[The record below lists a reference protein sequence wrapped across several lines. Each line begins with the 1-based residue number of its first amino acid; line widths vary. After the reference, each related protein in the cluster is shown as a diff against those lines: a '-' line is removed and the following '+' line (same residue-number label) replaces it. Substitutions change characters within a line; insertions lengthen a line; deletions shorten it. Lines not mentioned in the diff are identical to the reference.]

1 MCFAAFLDLSL
12 KIFTYASN
20 NGKRRLTRNLPPYR
34 AVDRGGFVTRITC
47 IWDGVLVPAIRDFF
61 SDPSPTSKL
70 GSIHP
75 AWSRSPSFDTS
86 VPVISS
92 KNKAILSASL
102 PLGKGGFVC
111 LRHSAAF
118 YAPLGGFDSQYSR
131 SPVEWKPWFCL
142 FIYVDAR
149 LLLFGKADAGPNGSL
164 DEVKKRRPGTS
175 Y

>member
-47 IWDGVLVPAIRDFF
+47 IWDGVLVPAIREFF

-70 GSIHP
+70 GSIHH
-75 AWSRSPSFDTS
+75 AWSRSLSFDTS
-86 VPVISS
+86 VRIISS
-92 KNKAILSASL
+92 KNKAILSARIAF
-102 PLGKGGFVC
+102 GKGRFVC
-111 LRHSAAF
+111 LCHSTAFFSTLFSFIDQYCRSLFEWKSRLCLSF
-118 YAPLGGFDSQYSR
+118 YAGA
-131 SPVEWKPWFCL
+131 C
-142 FIYVDAR
+142 I
-149 LLLFGKADAGPNGSL
+149 LLFGQALSGSNGAL